1 MTNHWR
7 TRFGIRP
14 VTRLKETHPLV
25 VFFFYSFFLFFKRKQ
40 TVDPRAIHLK
50 KAEGASGQ
58 GSPSQAP
65 RVPATTRAASEVS
78 GNLGAALGRPR
89 RVSGRPLPALP
100 FLLLV
105 GPGWRG
111 REWRQGGLRG
121 AGDLREGWGLVG
133 TPGGEWG
140 GSLALRP
147 PPLRRPPA
155 LPAAEV
161 VGTT

>member
-1 MTNHWR
+1 M
-7 TRFGIRP
+7 GC
-14 VTRLKETHPLV
+14 
-25 VFFFYSFFLFFKRKQ
+25 FLLLLFSLSFFKRKQ

-50 KAEGASGQ
+50 KAEGASGR
-58 GSPSQAP
+58 GSPSQAR

-105 GPGWRG
+105 GPAGEAVSG
-111 REWRQGGLRG
+111 DPVGSAGPGTSGGV
-121 AGDLREGWGLVG
+121 EGWWERLAESRV
-133 TPGGEWG
+133 
-140 GSLALRP
+140 SLALRP
-147 PPLRRPPA
+147 HSLRRPPA

-161 VGTT
+161 VGAT